1 MDYENTKLKEVINS
15 KNMEIDSILA
25 KNQKIKNNYEDSME
39 LLKKENED
47 LKDKMIEQEHIN
59 DL

>member
-15 KNMEIDSILA
+15 KNYEIEQILT
-25 KNQKIKNNYEDSME
+25 KNLKVKNNYEDSIE

-47 LKDKMIEQEHIN
+47 LKDKIF
-59 DL
+59 